1 MINMDLTNRT
11 KSRSKAI
18 EKLYSYEMTNE
29 IDFNETDDYAVEL
42 INGVIENKDTIDEII
57 TKNLF
62 NYTIKRLNLVDLAII
77 RIATFELL
85 QKKLDK
91 KVIINEAINLTKIY
105 TNLDDDKAK
114 AFNNKLLDNIAKD
127 IESR

>member
-1 MINMDLTNRT
+1 MDLTNRT
-11 KSRSKAI
+11 KSRSKAV
-18 EKLYSYEMTNE
+18 EKIYAYDMTGEM
-29 IDFNETDDYAVEL
+29 DFNEADDYAVEL
-42 INGVIENKDTIDEII
+42 INGVINMKDEIDEII
-57 TKNLF
+57 SKNLF

-77 RIATFELL
+77 RVATYELL
-85 QKKLDK
+85 QKTLDK
-91 KVIINEAINLTKIY
+91 KVIINEAINLTKVY

>member
-1 MINMDLTNRT
+1 MDLTNRT

-57 TKNLF
+57 SKNLF

-77 RIATFELL
+77 RIATYELL

-91 KVIINEAINLTKIY
+91 KVIINEAINLTKVY

>member
-1 MINMDLTNRT
+1 MDLTNRT
-11 KSRSKAI
+11 KSRSKAV
-18 EKLYSYEMTNE
+18 EKIYAYDMTGEM
-29 IDFNETDDYAVEL
+29 DFNEADDYAVEL
-42 INGVIENKDTIDEII
+42 INGVINMKDEIDEII
-57 TKNLF
+57 SKNLF

-77 RIATFELL
+77 RVATYELL
-85 QKKLDK
+85 QKILDK

>member
-1 MINMDLTNRT
+1 MDLTNRT
-11 KSRSKAI
+11 KSRSKAV
-18 EKLYSYEMTNE
+18 EKIYAYDMTGEM
-29 IDFNETDDYAVEL
+29 DFNEADDYAVEL
-42 INGVIENKDTIDEII
+42 INGVINMRDEIDEII
-57 TKNLF
+57 SKNLF

-77 RIATFELL
+77 RVATYELM
-85 QKKLDK
+85 QKTLDK

-105 TNLDDDKAK
+105 TNLDDDKAR

>member
-1 MINMDLTNRT
+1 MDLTNRT
-11 KSRSKAI
+11 KSRSKAV
-18 EKLYSYEMTNE
+18 EKIYAYDMTGEM
-29 IDFNETDDYAVEL
+29 DFNEADDYAVEL
-42 INGVIENKDTIDEII
+42 INGVINMKDEIDEII
-57 TKNLF
+57 SKNLF

-77 RIATFELL
+77 RVATYELM
-85 QKKLDK
+85 QKTLDK

>member
-1 MINMDLTNRT
+1 MDLTNRT

-29 IDFNETDDYAVEL
+29 IDFNEADDYAVEL

-114 AFNNKLLDNIAKD
+114 SFNNKLLDNIAKD

>member
-1 MINMDLTNRT
+1 MDLTNRT

-18 EKLYSYEMTNE
+18 EKIYAYDMTGEM
-29 IDFNETDDYAVEL
+29 DFNEADDYAVEL
-42 INGVIENKDTIDEII
+42 INGVINMKDEIDEII
-57 TKNLF
+57 SKNLF

-77 RIATFELL
+77 RVATYELL

-91 KVIINEAINLTKIY
+91 KVIINEAINLTKVY

>member
-42 INGVIENKDTIDEII
+42 INGVIENKDAIDEII
-57 TKNLF
+57 SKNLF

-77 RIATFELL
+77 RIATYELL

-91 KVIINEAINLTKIY
+91 KVIINEAINLTKVY

>member
-1 MINMDLTNRT
+1 MDLTNRT
-11 KSRSKAI
+11 KSRSKAV
-18 EKLYSYEMTNE
+18 EKIYAYDMTGEM
-29 IDFNETDDYAVEL
+29 DFNEADDYAVEL
-42 INGVIENKDTIDEII
+42 INGVINMKDEIDDI
-57 TKNLF
+57 ISRNLF

-77 RIATFELL
+77 RVATYELL
-85 QKKLDK
+85 QKTLDK
-91 KVIINEAINLTKIY
+91 KVIINEAINLTKVY

>member
-1 MINMDLTNRT
+1 MDLTNRT
-11 KSRSKAI
+11 KSRSKAV
-18 EKLYSYEMTNE
+18 EKIYAYDMTGEM
-29 IDFNETDDYAVEL
+29 DFNEADDYAVEL
-42 INGVIENKDTIDEII
+42 INGVINMKDEIDEII
-57 TKNLF
+57 SKNLF

-77 RIATFELL
+77 RVATYELL
-85 QKKLDK
+85 QKTLDK

-105 TNLDDDKAK
+105 RNLDDDKAK

>member
-1 MINMDLTNRT
+1 MDLTNRT
-11 KSRSKAI
+11 KSRSKAV
-18 EKLYSYEMTNE
+18 EKIYAYDMTGEM
-29 IDFNETDDYAVEL
+29 DFNEADDYAVEL
-42 INGVIENKDTIDEII
+42 INGVINMKDEIDEII
-57 TKNLF
+57 SRNLF

-77 RIATFELL
+77 RVATYELL
-85 QKKLDK
+85 QKTLDK
-91 KVIINEAINLTKIY
+91 KVIINEAINLTKVY